1 MKVSYRIVEEV
12 SPNGEWETVGV
23 ITLWSSDPPH
33 LQLRAM
39 LAHTV
44 SRPIWKTIQQRV
56 AEGQLTLQSYHE
68 ALEEYSHYYRIQPQI
83 YDIEA
88 QTANQIRHHFRQTY
102 IFLDHTYPALPPS
115 GTQQPITNKM
125 RPVMA

>member
-12 SPNGEWETVGV
+12 TPNGEWETVGV

-44 SRPIWKTIQQRV
+44 SRHIWKTIQQQV
-56 AEGQLTLQSYHE
+56 AKRQLTLQSYHE
-68 ALEEYSHYYRIQPQI
+68 ALEEYSSYYRIQPQI
-83 YDIEA
+83 YETEA
-88 QTANQIRHHFRQTY
+88 QTANEIRHYFRQTY
-102 IFLDHTYPALPPS
+102 IFSQHNAAPFA
-115 GTQQPITNKM
+115 QPLITN
-125 RPVMA
+125 RSFPLT